1 VLEDVGW
8 GLQEG
13 LEMETQ
19 ANLGRISI
27 APEVLVTTARL
38 TALAVPGV
46 SRLVSPP
53 GVGRLLAQNGVEVET
68 VDDEVYIKVY
78 VVTEPGVN
86 MLAVGRKIR
95 AEIARALQDMV
106 GVKVAAVDVHIED
119 VASP

>member
-1 VLEDVGW
+1 
-8 GLQEG
+8 
-13 LEMETQ
+13 METQ
-19 ANLGRISI
+19 ANLGRITI

-53 GVGRLLAQNGVEVET
+53 GVGRLRPGEGVRVKT
-68 VDDEVYIKVY
+68 VDGKVY
-78 VVTEPGVN
+78 VKVYVMTDPGVN

-95 AEIARALQDMV
+95 AEITRALQDMV
-106 GVKVAAVDVHIED
+106 GVEVEAVDVHIED